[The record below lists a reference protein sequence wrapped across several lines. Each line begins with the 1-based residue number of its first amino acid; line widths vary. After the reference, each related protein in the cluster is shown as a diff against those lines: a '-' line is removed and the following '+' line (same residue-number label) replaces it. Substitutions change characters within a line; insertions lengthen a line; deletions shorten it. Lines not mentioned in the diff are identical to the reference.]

1 MMPLA
6 HSCTGQGN
14 GSFPSSPLTLEYAGV
29 SGRTDPPLT
38 PSGQV
43 RPGGVTCA
51 MLLLSA
57 IIGTPAMAG
66 QDDKPQ
72 PPTSSAALCVVVE
85 VGGTRSGDLECAA
98 QRVEQA
104 ARIAR
109 AQADAIRNL
118 SVVRPGSSD
127 VRVGVSSLSG
137 TRLRMGGNL
146 GVSVRPARP
155 AALPVNPM
163 GRQP

>member
-1 MMPLA
+1 MPRA
-6 HSCTGQGN
+6 YSCMGQGD
-14 GSFPSSPLTLEYAGV
+14 GSFPGSPHVSEYAGAC
-29 SGRTDPPLT
+29 GRTDPPLT
-38 PSGQV
+38 PSGRG
-43 RPGGVTCA
+43 RPGGVA
-51 MLLLSA
+51 RLMLWLA
-57 IIGTPAMAG
+57 AATGTPAMAG

-72 PPTSSAALCVVVE
+72 PPASPGALCVVVE

-98 QRVEQA
+98 QRVAQA

-118 SVVRPGSSD
+118 SAVRAGSPD

-137 TRLRMGGNL
+137 SRLRMGGNL
-146 GVSVRPARP
+146 GVSIRPARP
-155 AALPVNPM
+155 VAVPVNPM

>member
-1 MMPLA
+1 MKPLA
-6 HSCTGQGN
+6 HRCAGQGD
-14 GSFPSSPLTLEYAGV
+14 GSSPGSLRTSGPSGV
-29 SGRTDPPLT
+29 RSRTDPPLT
-38 PSGQV
+38 PSGRV
-43 RPGGVTCA
+43 RTGAAACVI
-51 MLLLSA
+51 LWLSA
-57 IIGTPAMAG
+57 VTGTPAMAG

-72 PPTSSAALCVVVE
+72 PPAPSAALCVVVE

-118 SVVRPGSSD
+118 SVVRAGSSD
-127 VRVGVSSLSG
+127 VRVGISSLSG

-155 AALPVNPM
+155 AAVPVNPM